1 MFFRKPSDHVPH
13 VTIFHTILRSM
24 LWILFIEIALLVGI
38 LYLCRINTSLEQNAV
53 DILQIQTE
61 NRQNY
66 LQGQMLDAQDLSSL
80 AGEIN
85 AVTQAMLDDGEISLD
100 TLDSGSDAASPLL
113 LSIGDS
119 LISSMRHR
127 PVTGIFVVL
136 NTHDLD
142 TRKKGE
148 PLPCLYLRDLDPNSS
163 PSQRN
168 SDLMLVRAPAQVVQ
182 SLYIA
187 TDTSWTPSIN
197 YGANGSNGFL
207 YPVFQAAYHGN
218 GELDAADY
226 GHWTSSPYTLSG
238 DDHSAIAYTI
248 PLILDDGTVYGVLGV
263 EILESY
269 LQALLPGT
277 ELQNDSSG
285 TYLLGVASNSAIGK
299 DDLTVSVISASPAAN
314 APQQS
319 YDQTLLLKPSKRGG
333 YQSDSPL
340 GLCHAAVAP
349 LTLYNRNAPFSNE
362 QMLLIGSVPVSALYA
377 FSGYVLRFLII
388 AVLVVLTAGLFSSLV
403 LARKLSR
410 PISRLSDEVAH
421 ARESRSSIPMLSAT
435 GIIELDRFSSAF
447 TQLGR
452 EVLDTSTKFLRI
464 MDMASVE
471 LGGYELRSAPDS
483 IYVTD
488 NFFDLLGMPGVDAD
502 DLTAQSFRELLQRFE
517 RSCPHSPAPDG
528 AMLYHI
534 RLPSGKERYLRIETT
549 HEDGTQVGLAE
560 DATANTLEKLRIEHE
575 RDYDTLTD
583 LYNRRAFHRICAEF
597 FCSPEKLGHAALLM
611 FDLDNLKQIND
622 TFGHDWGDEYI
633 RRAGECFA
641 KNAPARTV
649 CARISSDEFNALFY
663 GYNDQDTLR
672 ADIRALKAA
681 LEHSVVQL
689 PSGRELRVSVSGGVA
704 WYPESSTNLIT
715 LRKYADFA
723 MYQVKLSRKGELLE
737 FDPEVYR
744 TSLQERRCHE
754 EFRRL
759 INEELV
765 TYRFQPIID
774 AKDGS
779 VFAYEAL
786 MRVDLPTLRSPMDVL
801 RLAREENCL
810 HEVERITFFC
820 ASSAYQALENAGKV
834 VPSALLFINSIA
846 SQYLTPDELSEYSAR
861 YASIL
866 PRIVIEITE
875 EECLDPKALR
885 IKQTIRGSSG
895 AFALDDY
902 GSGYSNERSLLELS
916 PNYIK
921 IDLSIIRSIDT
932 DANKRQIVSN
942 TVSYAHQRGM
952 KVVAEG
958 LETADEVRTV
968 LSLGVDLLQGFF
980 LAMPQVEP
988 GGASEESLAVIAE
1001 MHARAMRVK
1010 FRYLAATSSKYRKKA
1025 HESIAFVSLFLLSVL
1040 FRRAGASDDRAHR
1053 AVDVDGLGEVGVH
1066 ARGEAFLNVLM
1077 VGVGCEGDDR
1087 DVLRRLA
1094 VELSDGGS
1102 RLQAV
1107 HHRHLHVHQDRI
1119 ELVWRGLLDPL

>member
-80 AGEIN
+80 AGKIN

-100 TLDSGSDAASPLL
+100 TLDSGSDAASSLL

-142 TRKKGE
+142 TREKGE

-197 YGANGSNGFL
+197 YGANGSSGFL

-333 YQSDSPL
+333 YQIDSPL

-377 FSGYVLRFLII
+377 FSGYVVRLLII
-388 AVLVVLTAGLFSSLV
+388 VVLVVLTAGLFSSLV

-488 NFFDLLGMPGVDAD
+488 NFFDLLGMPGVDAG

-560 DATANTLEKLRIEHE
+560 DVTASTLEKLRIEHE

-583 LYNRRAFHRICAEF
+583 LYNRRAFRRICAEF

-622 TFGHDWGDEYI
+622 TFGHDCGDEYI
-633 RRAGECFA
+633 RLTGECFA

-649 CARISSDEFNALFY
+649 CARISGDEFNALFY

-672 ADIRALKAA
+672 ADICALKAA
-681 LEHSVVQL
+681 LEQSVVQL
-689 PSGRELRVSVSGGVA
+689 PSGRELRVSVSGGIA

-723 MYQVKLSRKGELLE
+723 MYQVKHSRKGELLE

-744 TSLQERRCHE
+744 TDLQERRCHE

-765 TYRFQPIID
+765 TYHFQPIID

-786 MRVDLPTLRSPMDVL
+786 MRVDLPTLHSPADVL

-810 HEVERITFFC
+810 HEVERITFFR
-820 ASSAYQALENAGKV
+820 ASSAYQTLENAGKV
-834 VPSALLFINSIA
+834 VPSALLFVNSIA

-875 EECLDPKALR
+875 EEVLDPKALR

-921 IDLSIIRSIDT
+921 IDLSIIRDIDT

-1001 MHARAMRVK
+1001 M
-1010 FRYLAATSSKYRKKA
+1010 YSQSD
-1025 HESIAFVSLFLLSVL
+1025 ESQISIF
-1040 FRRAGASDDRAHR
+1040 G
-1053 AVDVDGLGEVGVH
+1053 
-1066 ARGEAFLNVLM
+1066 
-1077 VGVGCEGDDR
+1077 GDK
-1087 DVLRRLA
+1087 
-1094 VELSDGGS
+1094 
-1102 RLQAV
+1102 Q
-1107 HHRHLHVHQDRI
+1107 
-1119 ELVWRGLLDPL
+1119 

>member
-80 AGEIN
+80 AGKIN

-142 TRKKGE
+142 TREKGE
-148 PLPCLYLRDLDPNSS
+148 PLPCLYLRDLDPDSA

-197 YGANGSNGFL
+197 YGANGSSGFL

-377 FSGYVLRFLII
+377 FSGDVVRLLII

-560 DATANTLEKLRIEHE
+560 DVTANTLEKLRIEHE

-583 LYNRRAFHRICAEF
+583 LYNRRAFRRICAEF

-622 TFGHDWGDEYI
+622 TFGHDCGDEYI
-633 RRAGECFA
+633 RLTGECFA

-649 CARISSDEFNALFY
+649 CARISGDEFNALFY

-672 ADIRALKAA
+672 ADICALKAA
-681 LEHSVVQL
+681 LEQSVVQL

-723 MYQVKLSRKGELLE
+723 MYQVKHSRKGELLE

-765 TYRFQPIID
+765 TYHFQPIID

-786 MRVDLPTLRSPMDVL
+786 MRVDLPTLHSPADVL

-834 VPSALLFINSIA
+834 VPSALLFVNSIA

-875 EECLDPKALR
+875 EEVLDPKALR

-921 IDLSIIRSIDT
+921 IDLSIIRDIDT

-1001 MHARAMRVK
+1001 MH
-1010 FRYLAATSSKYRKKA
+1010 SQSD
-1025 HESIAFVSLFLLSVL
+1025 ESQISIF
-1040 FRRAGASDDRAHR
+1040 G
-1053 AVDVDGLGEVGVH
+1053 
-1066 ARGEAFLNVLM
+1066 
-1077 VGVGCEGDDR
+1077 GDK
-1087 DVLRRLA
+1087 
-1094 VELSDGGS
+1094 
-1102 RLQAV
+1102 Q
-1107 HHRHLHVHQDRI
+1107 
-1119 ELVWRGLLDPL
+1119 

>member
-66 LQGQMLDAQDLSSL
+66 LQDQMLDAQDLSSL
-80 AGEIN
+80 AGKIN

-187 TDTSWTPSIN
+187 TDTSWMPSIN
-197 YGANGSNGFL
+197 YGANGSSGFL

-269 LQALLPGT
+269 LQTLLPGT

-377 FSGYVLRFLII
+377 FSGYVLR
-388 AVLVVLTAGLFSSLV
+388 
-403 LARKLSR
+403 
-410 PISRLSDEVAH
+410 
-421 ARESRSSIPMLSAT
+421 
-435 GIIELDRFSSAF
+435 
-447 TQLGR
+447 
-452 EVLDTSTKFLRI
+452 
-464 MDMASVE
+464 
-471 LGGYELRSAPDS
+471 SAPDS

-502 DLTAQSFRELLQRFE
+502 NLTAQSFRELLQRFE

-575 RDYDTLTD
+575 CDYDTLTD

-633 RRAGECFA
+633 RRTGECFA

-649 CARISSDEFNALFY
+649 CARISSDEFSALFY

-689 PSGRELRVSVSGGVA
+689 PSGRELRVSVSGGIA

-723 MYQVKLSRKGELLE
+723 MYQVKHSRRGELLE

-759 INEELV
+759 INEELIS
-765 TYRFQPIID
+765 YHFQPIID

-786 MRVDLPTLRSPMDVL
+786 MRVDLPTLHSPADVL

-834 VPSALLFINSIA
+834 VPSALLFVNSIA

-1001 MHARAMRVK
+1001 MH
-1010 FRYLAATSSKYRKKA
+1010 SQSD
-1025 HESIAFVSLFLLSVL
+1025 ESQISI
-1040 FRRAGASDDRAHR
+1040 
-1053 AVDVDGLGEVGVH
+1053 LG
-1066 ARGEAFLNVLM
+1066 
-1077 VGVGCEGDDR
+1077 GDK
-1087 DVLRRLA
+1087 
-1094 VELSDGGS
+1094 
-1102 RLQAV
+1102 Q
-1107 HHRHLHVHQDRI
+1107 
-1119 ELVWRGLLDPL
+1119 

>member
-66 LQGQMLDAQDLSSL
+66 LQSQMLDAQDLSSL
-80 AGEIN
+80 AGKIN

-127 PVTGIFVVL
+127 PITGIFVVL

-142 TRKKGE
+142 TREKGE
-148 PLPCLYLRDLDPNSS
+148 PLPCLYLRDLDPDSA

-197 YGANGSNGFL
+197 YGANGSSGFL

-377 FSGYVLRFLII
+377 FSGDVVRLLII

-421 ARESRSSIPMLSAT
+421 ARESRSSIPTLSAT

-502 DLTAQSFRELLQRFE
+502 DLTVQSFRELLQRFE

-560 DATANTLEKLRIEHE
+560 DVTANTLEKLRIEHE

-583 LYNRRAFHRICAEF
+583 LYNRRAFRRICAEF

-633 RRAGECFA
+633 RLTGECFA

-649 CARISSDEFNALFY
+649 CARISGDEFNALFY

-672 ADIRALKAA
+672 ADICALKAA
-681 LEHSVVQL
+681 LEQSVVQL

-723 MYQVKLSRKGELLE
+723 MYQVKHSRKGELLE

-744 TSLQERRCHE
+744 TDLQERRCHE

-765 TYRFQPIID
+765 TYHFQPIID

-786 MRVDLPTLRSPMDVL
+786 MRVDLPTLHSPADVL

-810 HEVERITFFC
+810 HEVERITFFR
-820 ASSAYQALENAGKV
+820 ASSAYQTLENAGKV
-834 VPSALLFINSIA
+834 VPSALLFVNSIA

-875 EECLDPKALR
+875 EEGLDPKALR
-885 IKQTIRGSSG
+885 IKQTIPGSSG

-921 IDLSIIRSIDT
+921 IDLSIIRDIDT

-1001 MHARAMRVK
+1001 MH
-1010 FRYLAATSSKYRKKA
+1010 SQSD
-1025 HESIAFVSLFLLSVL
+1025 ESQISIF
-1040 FRRAGASDDRAHR
+1040 G
-1053 AVDVDGLGEVGVH
+1053 
-1066 ARGEAFLNVLM
+1066 
-1077 VGVGCEGDDR
+1077 GDK
-1087 DVLRRLA
+1087 
-1094 VELSDGGS
+1094 
-1102 RLQAV
+1102 Q
-1107 HHRHLHVHQDRI
+1107 
-1119 ELVWRGLLDPL
+1119 

>member
-80 AGEIN
+80 AGKIN

-142 TRKKGE
+142 TREKGE

-197 YGANGSNGFL
+197 YGANGSSGFL

-377 FSGYVLRFLII
+377 FSGHVVRLLII

-488 NFFDLLGMPGVDAD
+488 NFLDLLGMPGVDAG

-560 DATANTLEKLRIEHE
+560 DVTASTLEKLRIEHE

-583 LYNRRAFHRICAEF
+583 LYNRRAFRRICAEF

-611 FDLDNLKQIND
+611 FDLENLKQIND

-633 RRAGECFA
+633 RRTGECFA

-649 CARISSDEFNALFY
+649 CARISGDEFNALFY

-672 ADIRALKAA
+672 ADICALKAA
-681 LEHSVVQL
+681 LEQSVVQL

-723 MYQVKLSRKGELLE
+723 MYQVKHSRKGELLE

-765 TYRFQPIID
+765 TYHFQPIID

-786 MRVDLPTLRSPMDVL
+786 MRVDLPTLHSPADVL

-810 HEVERITFFC
+810 HEVERITFFR
-820 ASSAYQALENAGKV
+820 ASSAYQTLGNAGKV
-834 VPSALLFINSIA
+834 VPSALLFVNSIA

-875 EECLDPKALR
+875 EEGLDPKALR
-885 IKQTIRGSSG
+885 IKQSIPGSSG

-921 IDLSIIRSIDT
+921 IDLSIIRDIDT

-1001 MHARAMRVK
+1001 MH
-1010 FRYLAATSSKYRKKA
+1010 SQSD
-1025 HESIAFVSLFLLSVL
+1025 ESQISIF
-1040 FRRAGASDDRAHR
+1040 G
-1053 AVDVDGLGEVGVH
+1053 
-1066 ARGEAFLNVLM
+1066 
-1077 VGVGCEGDDR
+1077 GDK
-1087 DVLRRLA
+1087 
-1094 VELSDGGS
+1094 
-1102 RLQAV
+1102 Q
-1107 HHRHLHVHQDRI
+1107 
-1119 ELVWRGLLDPL
+1119 

>member
-80 AGEIN
+80 AGKIN
-85 AVTQAMLDDGEISLD
+85 AVTQSMLDDGEISLD

-142 TRKKGE
+142 TREKGD

-197 YGANGSNGFL
+197 YGANGSSGFL

-299 DDLTVSVISASPAAN
+299 DDLTVSIISASPATN

-377 FSGYVLRFLII
+377 FSGYVVRLLII

-560 DATANTLEKLRIEHE
+560 DVTANTLEKLRIEHE

-583 LYNRRAFHRICAEF
+583 LYNRRAFRRICAEF

-622 TFGHDWGDEYI
+622 TFGHDCGDEYI
-633 RRAGECFA
+633 RLTGECFA

-649 CARISSDEFNALFY
+649 CARISGDEFNALFY

-672 ADIRALKAA
+672 ADICALKAA
-681 LEHSVVQL
+681 LEQSVVQL

-723 MYQVKLSRKGELLE
+723 MYQVKHSRKGELLE

-744 TSLQERRCHE
+744 TDLQERRCHE

-759 INEELV
+759 INEELIS
-765 TYRFQPIID
+765 YHFQPIID

-786 MRVDLPTLRSPMDVL
+786 MRVDLPTLHSPADVL

-834 VPSALLFINSIA
+834 VPSALLFVNSIA

-875 EECLDPKALR
+875 EEGLDPKALR

-921 IDLSIIRSIDT
+921 IDLSIIRDIDT

-1001 MHARAMRVK
+1001 MH
-1010 FRYLAATSSKYRKKA
+1010 SQSD
-1025 HESIAFVSLFLLSVL
+1025 ESQISMF
-1040 FRRAGASDDRAHR
+1040 G
-1053 AVDVDGLGEVGVH
+1053 
-1066 ARGEAFLNVLM
+1066 
-1077 VGVGCEGDDR
+1077 GDK
-1087 DVLRRLA
+1087 
-1094 VELSDGGS
+1094 
-1102 RLQAV
+1102 Q
-1107 HHRHLHVHQDRI
+1107 
-1119 ELVWRGLLDPL
+1119 

>member
-38 LYLCRINTSLEQNAV
+38 LYLCRINTNLEQNAV

-80 AGEIN
+80 AGKIN

-142 TRKKGE
+142 TREKGE

-197 YGANGSNGFL
+197 YGANGSSGFL

-314 APQQS
+314 ASQQS

-549 HEDGTQVGLAE
+549 HEDGAQVGLAE
-560 DATANTLEKLRIEHE
+560 DVTANTLEKLRIEHE

-583 LYNRRAFHRICAEF
+583 LYNRRAFRRICAEF

-633 RRAGECFA
+633 RRTGECFA

-649 CARISSDEFNALFY
+649 CARISGDEFNALFY

-689 PSGRELRVSVSGGVA
+689 PSGRELRVSVSGGIA

-723 MYQVKLSRKGELLE
+723 MYQVKHSRKGELLE

-759 INEELV
+759 INEELI

-786 MRVDLPTLRSPMDVL
+786 MRVDLPMLCSPADVL

-834 VPSALLFINSIA
+834 VPSALLFVNSIA

-875 EECLDPKALR
+875 EEVLDPKALR

-921 IDLSIIRSIDT
+921 IDLSIIRDIDT

-1001 MHARAMRVK
+1001 MH
-1010 FRYLAATSSKYRKKA
+1010 SQSD
-1025 HESIAFVSLFLLSVL
+1025 ESQISIF
-1040 FRRAGASDDRAHR
+1040 G
-1053 AVDVDGLGEVGVH
+1053 
-1066 ARGEAFLNVLM
+1066 
-1077 VGVGCEGDDR
+1077 GDK
-1087 DVLRRLA
+1087 
-1094 VELSDGGS
+1094 
-1102 RLQAV
+1102 Q
-1107 HHRHLHVHQDRI
+1107 
-1119 ELVWRGLLDPL
+1119 

>member
-66 LQGQMLDAQDLSSL
+66 LQSQMLDAQDLSSL
-80 AGEIN
+80 AGKIN

-100 TLDSGSDAASPLL
+100 TLDSGSDTASPLL

-127 PVTGIFVVL
+127 PITGIFVVL

-142 TRKKGE
+142 TREKGE
-148 PLPCLYLRDLDPNSS
+148 PLPCLYLRDLDPDSS

-197 YGANGSNGFL
+197 YGANGSSGFL

-377 FSGYVLRFLII
+377 FSGDVVRLLII

-575 RDYDTLTD
+575 CDYDTLTD
-583 LYNRRAFHRICAEF
+583 LYNRRAFRRICAEF

-633 RRAGECFA
+633 RRTGECFA

-649 CARISSDEFNALFY
+649 CARISGDEFNALFY

-672 ADIRALKAA
+672 ADICALKAA
-681 LEHSVVQL
+681 LEQSVVQL

-723 MYQVKLSRKGELLE
+723 MYQVKHSRKGELLE

-759 INEELV
+759 INEELI

-786 MRVDLPTLRSPMDVL
+786 MRVDLPTLHSPADVL

-820 ASSAYQALENAGKV
+820 ASSACQALENAGKV
-834 VPSALLFINSIA
+834 VPSALLFVNSIA

-875 EECLDPKALR
+875 EEVLDPKALR

-1001 MHARAMRVK
+1001 MH
-1010 FRYLAATSSKYRKKA
+1010 SQSD
-1025 HESIAFVSLFLLSVL
+1025 ESQISIF
-1040 FRRAGASDDRAHR
+1040 G
-1053 AVDVDGLGEVGVH
+1053 
-1066 ARGEAFLNVLM
+1066 
-1077 VGVGCEGDDR
+1077 GDK
-1087 DVLRRLA
+1087 
-1094 VELSDGGS
+1094 
-1102 RLQAV
+1102 Q
-1107 HHRHLHVHQDRI
+1107 
-1119 ELVWRGLLDPL
+1119 

>member
-80 AGEIN
+80 AGKIN
-85 AVTQAMLDDGEISLD
+85 AVTQSMLDDGEISLD

-142 TRKKGE
+142 TREKGE

-319 YDQTLLLKPSKRGG
+319 YDQTLLLKPSKHGG

-377 FSGYVLRFLII
+377 FSGYVVRLLII

-517 RSCPHSPAPDG
+517 RSCPHSPVPDG

-549 HEDGTQVGLAE
+549 HEDGAQVGLAE
-560 DATANTLEKLRIEHE
+560 DVTANTLEKLRIEHE

-583 LYNRRAFHRICAEF
+583 LYNRRAFRRICAEF

-633 RRAGECFA
+633 RLTGECFA

-649 CARISSDEFNALFY
+649 CARISGDEFNALFY

-672 ADIRALKAA
+672 ADICALKAA
-681 LEHSVVQL
+681 LEQSVVQL
-689 PSGRELRVSVSGGVA
+689 PSGRELHVSVSGGVA

-723 MYQVKLSRKGELLE
+723 MYQVKHSRKGELLE

-744 TSLQERRCHE
+744 TDLQERRCHE

-765 TYRFQPIID
+765 TYHFQPIID

-786 MRVDLPTLRSPMDVL
+786 MRVDLPTLHSPADVL

-810 HEVERITFFC
+810 HEVERITFFR
-820 ASSAYQALENAGKV
+820 ASSAYQTLENAGKV
-834 VPSALLFINSIA
+834 VPSALLFVNSIA

-875 EECLDPKALR
+875 EEVLDPKALR

-921 IDLSIIRSIDT
+921 IDLSIIRDIDT

-1001 MHARAMRVK
+1001 MH
-1010 FRYLAATSSKYRKKA
+1010 SQSD
-1025 HESIAFVSLFLLSVL
+1025 ESQISIF
-1040 FRRAGASDDRAHR
+1040 G
-1053 AVDVDGLGEVGVH
+1053 
-1066 ARGEAFLNVLM
+1066 
-1077 VGVGCEGDDR
+1077 GDK
-1087 DVLRRLA
+1087 
-1094 VELSDGGS
+1094 
-1102 RLQAV
+1102 Q
-1107 HHRHLHVHQDRI
+1107 
-1119 ELVWRGLLDPL
+1119 

>member
-80 AGEIN
+80 AGKIN

-127 PVTGIFVVL
+127 PITGIFVVL

-142 TRKKGE
+142 TREKGE
-148 PLPCLYLRDLDPNSS
+148 PLPCLYLRDLDPDSA

-197 YGANGSNGFL
+197 YGANGSSGFL

-377 FSGYVLRFLII
+377 FLGDVVRLLII

-421 ARESRSSIPMLSAT
+421 ARESRSSIPMLSTT

-560 DATANTLEKLRIEHE
+560 DVTANTLEKLRIEHE

-633 RRAGECFA
+633 RRTGECFA

-649 CARISSDEFNALFY
+649 CARISGNEFNALFY

-672 ADIRALKAA
+672 ADICALKAA
-681 LEHSVVQL
+681 LEQSVVQL

-723 MYQVKLSRKGELLE
+723 MYQVKHSRKGELLE

-765 TYRFQPIID
+765 TYHFQPIID

-786 MRVDLPTLRSPMDVL
+786 MRVDLPTLHSPADVL

-810 HEVERITFFC
+810 HEVERITFFR
-820 ASSAYQALENAGKV
+820 ASSAYQTLENAGKV
-834 VPSALLFINSIA
+834 VPSALLFVNSIA

-875 EECLDPKALR
+875 EEVLDPKALR
-885 IKQTIRGSSG
+885 IKQTIPGSSG

-921 IDLSIIRSIDT
+921 IDLSIIRDIDT

-958 LETADEVRTV
+958 LETANEVRTV

-980 LAMPQVEP
+980 LAMPQAEP

-1001 MHARAMRVK
+1001 MH
-1010 FRYLAATSSKYRKKA
+1010 SQSD
-1025 HESIAFVSLFLLSVL
+1025 ESQISIF
-1040 FRRAGASDDRAHR
+1040 G
-1053 AVDVDGLGEVGVH
+1053 
-1066 ARGEAFLNVLM
+1066 
-1077 VGVGCEGDDR
+1077 GDK
-1087 DVLRRLA
+1087 
-1094 VELSDGGS
+1094 
-1102 RLQAV
+1102 Q
-1107 HHRHLHVHQDRI
+1107 
-1119 ELVWRGLLDPL
+1119 

>member
-142 TRKKGE
+142 TREKGE

-197 YGANGSNGFL
+197 YGANGSSGFL

-575 RDYDTLTD
+575 CDYDTLTD

-633 RRAGECFA
+633 RRTGECFA

-1001 MHARAMRVK
+1001 MH
-1010 FRYLAATSSKYRKKA
+1010 SQSD
-1025 HESIAFVSLFLLSVL
+1025 ESQISIF
-1040 FRRAGASDDRAHR
+1040 G
-1053 AVDVDGLGEVGVH
+1053 
-1066 ARGEAFLNVLM
+1066 
-1077 VGVGCEGDDR
+1077 GDK
-1087 DVLRRLA
+1087 
-1094 VELSDGGS
+1094 
-1102 RLQAV
+1102 Q
-1107 HHRHLHVHQDRI
+1107 
-1119 ELVWRGLLDPL
+1119 

>member
-80 AGEIN
+80 AGKIN

-142 TRKKGE
+142 TREKGE

-187 TDTSWTPSIN
+187 TDTSWMPSIN
-197 YGANGSNGFL
+197 YGSNGSSGFL

-299 DDLTVSVISASPAAN
+299 DDLSVSVISASPAAN

-575 RDYDTLTD
+575 CDYDTLTD

-633 RRAGECFA
+633 RLTGECFA

-649 CARISSDEFNALFY
+649 CARISGDEFNALFY

-681 LEHSVVQL
+681 LEHSVVHL
-689 PSGRELRVSVSGGVA
+689 PSGRELRVSVSGGIA

-723 MYQVKLSRKGELLE
+723 MYQVKHSRKGELLE

-759 INEELV
+759 INEELIS
-765 TYRFQPIID
+765 YHFQPIID

-786 MRVDLPTLRSPMDVL
+786 MRVDLPTLHSPADVL

-834 VPSALLFINSIA
+834 VPSALLFVNSIA

-1001 MHARAMRVK
+1001 IH
-1010 FRYLAATSSKYRKKA
+1010 SQSD
-1025 HESIAFVSLFLLSVL
+1025 ESQISIF
-1040 FRRAGASDDRAHR
+1040 G
-1053 AVDVDGLGEVGVH
+1053 
-1066 ARGEAFLNVLM
+1066 
-1077 VGVGCEGDDR
+1077 GDK
-1087 DVLRRLA
+1087 
-1094 VELSDGGS
+1094 
-1102 RLQAV
+1102 Q
-1107 HHRHLHVHQDRI
+1107 
-1119 ELVWRGLLDPL
+1119 

>member
-113 LSIGDS
+113 LLIGDS

-142 TRKKGE
+142 TREKGE

-197 YGANGSNGFL
+197 YGANGSSGFL

-314 APQQS
+314 APQRS

-333 YQSDSPL
+333 YQSNSPL

-575 RDYDTLTD
+575 CDYDTLTD

-633 RRAGECFA
+633 RRTGECFA

-689 PSGRELRVSVSGGVA
+689 PSGRELRVSVSGGIA

-759 INEELV
+759 INEELL

-846 SQYLTPDELSEYSAR
+846 SQYLTPDELSEYSAH

-1001 MHARAMRVK
+1001 MH
-1010 FRYLAATSSKYRKKA
+1010 SQSD
-1025 HESIAFVSLFLLSVL
+1025 ESQISIF
-1040 FRRAGASDDRAHR
+1040 G
-1053 AVDVDGLGEVGVH
+1053 
-1066 ARGEAFLNVLM
+1066 
-1077 VGVGCEGDDR
+1077 GDK
-1087 DVLRRLA
+1087 
-1094 VELSDGGS
+1094 
-1102 RLQAV
+1102 Q
-1107 HHRHLHVHQDRI
+1107 
-1119 ELVWRGLLDPL
+1119 

>member
-80 AGEIN
+80 AGKIN

-119 LISSMRHR
+119 LITSMRHR

-148 PLPCLYLRDLDPNSS
+148 PLPCLYLRDLDPDSS

-187 TDTSWTPSIN
+187 TDTSWMPSIN
-197 YGANGSNGFL
+197 YGANGSSGFL

-575 RDYDTLTD
+575 CDYDTLTD

-633 RRAGECFA
+633 RRTGECFA

-649 CARISSDEFNALFY
+649 CARISGDEFNALFY

-689 PSGRELRVSVSGGVA
+689 PSGRELRVSVSGGIA

-723 MYQVKLSRKGELLE
+723 MYQVKHSRKGELLE

-759 INEELV
+759 INEELIS
-765 TYRFQPIID
+765 YHFQPIID

-786 MRVDLPTLRSPMDVL
+786 MRVDLPTLCSPADVL

-846 SQYLTPDELSEYSAR
+846 SQYLTPDELSEYSAH

-1001 MHARAMRVK
+1001 MH
-1010 FRYLAATSSKYRKKA
+1010 SQSD
-1025 HESIAFVSLFLLSVL
+1025 ESQISIF
-1040 FRRAGASDDRAHR
+1040 G
-1053 AVDVDGLGEVGVH
+1053 
-1066 ARGEAFLNVLM
+1066 
-1077 VGVGCEGDDR
+1077 GDK
-1087 DVLRRLA
+1087 
-1094 VELSDGGS
+1094 
-1102 RLQAV
+1102 Q
-1107 HHRHLHVHQDRI
+1107 
-1119 ELVWRGLLDPL
+1119 

>member
-80 AGEIN
+80 AGKIN

-100 TLDSGSDAASPLL
+100 TLDSGSDTASPLL

-127 PVTGIFVVL
+127 PITGIFVVL

-142 TRKKGE
+142 TREKGE
-148 PLPCLYLRDLDPNSS
+148 PLPCLYLRDLDPDSS

-197 YGANGSNGFL
+197 YGANGSSGFL

-226 GHWTSSPYTLSG
+226 GHWTSSPYTPSG
-238 DDHSAIAYTI
+238 DDPSAIAYTI

-549 HEDGTQVGLAE
+549 HEDGAQVGLAE
-560 DATANTLEKLRIEHE
+560 DVTANTLEKLRIEHE

-583 LYNRRAFHRICAEF
+583 LYNRRAFRRICAEF

-633 RRAGECFA
+633 RLTGECFA

-649 CARISSDEFNALFY
+649 CARISGDEFNALFY

-672 ADIRALKAA
+672 ADICALKAA
-681 LEHSVVQL
+681 LEQSVVQL

-723 MYQVKLSRKGELLE
+723 MYQVKHSRKGELLE

-744 TSLQERRCHE
+744 TDLQERRCHE

-765 TYRFQPIID
+765 TYHFQPIID

-786 MRVDLPTLRSPMDVL
+786 MRVDLPTLHSPADVL

-810 HEVERITFFC
+810 HEVERITFFR

-834 VPSALLFINSIA
+834 VPSALLFVNSIA

-885 IKQTIRGSSG
+885 IKQTIPGSSG

-921 IDLSIIRSIDT
+921 IDLSIIRDIDT

-980 LAMPQVEP
+980 LAMPQAEP

-1001 MHARAMRVK
+1001 MH
-1010 FRYLAATSSKYRKKA
+1010 SQSD
-1025 HESIAFVSLFLLSVL
+1025 ESQISIF
-1040 FRRAGASDDRAHR
+1040 G
-1053 AVDVDGLGEVGVH
+1053 
-1066 ARGEAFLNVLM
+1066 
-1077 VGVGCEGDDR
+1077 GDK
-1087 DVLRRLA
+1087 
-1094 VELSDGGS
+1094 
-1102 RLQAV
+1102 Q
-1107 HHRHLHVHQDRI
+1107 
-1119 ELVWRGLLDPL
+1119 

>member
-80 AGEIN
+80 AGKIN

-100 TLDSGSDAASPLL
+100 TLDSGSDAASSLL

-142 TRKKGE
+142 TREKGE

-197 YGANGSNGFL
+197 YGANGSSGFL

-299 DDLTVSVISASPAAN
+299 DDLTVSVVSASPAAN

-377 FSGYVLRFLII
+377 FSGYVVRLLII
-388 AVLVVLTAGLFSSLV
+388 AVLVVLTAELFSSLV

-502 DLTAQSFRELLQRFE
+502 DLTVQSFRELLQRFE

-560 DATANTLEKLRIEHE
+560 DVTANTLEKLRIEHE

-583 LYNRRAFHRICAEF
+583 LYNRRAFRRICAEF

-633 RRAGECFA
+633 RLTGECFA

-649 CARISSDEFNALFY
+649 CARISGDEFNALFY

-672 ADIRALKAA
+672 ADICALKAA
-681 LEHSVVQL
+681 LEQSVVQL

-723 MYQVKLSRKGELLE
+723 MYQVKHSRKGELLE

-744 TSLQERRCHE
+744 TDLQERRCHE

-765 TYRFQPIID
+765 TYHFQPIID

-779 VFAYEAL
+779 VVAYEAL
-786 MRVDLPTLRSPMDVL
+786 MRVDLPTLHSPADVL

-810 HEVERITFFC
+810 HEVERITFFR
-820 ASSAYQALENAGKV
+820 ASSAYQTLENAGKV
-834 VPSALLFINSIA
+834 VPSALLFVNSIA

-875 EECLDPKALR
+875 EEVLDPKALR

-921 IDLSIIRSIDT
+921 IDLSIIRDIDT

-942 TVSYAHQRGM
+942 TVSYPHQRGM

-1001 MHARAMRVK
+1001 M
-1010 FRYLAATSSKYRKKA
+1010 YSQSD
-1025 HESIAFVSLFLLSVL
+1025 ESQISIF
-1040 FRRAGASDDRAHR
+1040 G
-1053 AVDVDGLGEVGVH
+1053 
-1066 ARGEAFLNVLM
+1066 
-1077 VGVGCEGDDR
+1077 GDK
-1087 DVLRRLA
+1087 
-1094 VELSDGGS
+1094 
-1102 RLQAV
+1102 Q
-1107 HHRHLHVHQDRI
+1107 
-1119 ELVWRGLLDPL
+1119 

>member
-80 AGEIN
+80 AGKIN

-100 TLDSGSDAASPLL
+100 TLDSGSDTASPLL

-142 TRKKGE
+142 TREKGE
-148 PLPCLYLRDLDPNSS
+148 PLPCLYLRDLDPDSA

-197 YGANGSNGFL
+197 YGANGSSGFL

-377 FSGYVLRFLII
+377 FSGYVVRFLII

-502 DLTAQSFRELLQRFE
+502 DLTVQSFRELLQRFE

-560 DATANTLEKLRIEHE
+560 DVTASTLEKLRIEHE

-583 LYNRRAFHRICAEF
+583 LYNRRAFRRICAEF

-633 RRAGECFA
+633 RLTGECFA

-649 CARISSDEFNALFY
+649 CARISGDEFNALFY

-672 ADIRALKAA
+672 ADICALKAA
-681 LEHSVVQL
+681 LEQSVVQL
-689 PSGRELRVSVSGGVA
+689 PSGRELRVSVSGGIA

-723 MYQVKLSRKGELLE
+723 MYQVKRSRKGELLE

-765 TYRFQPIID
+765 TYHFQPIID

-786 MRVDLPTLRSPMDVL
+786 MRVDLPTLHSPADVL

-810 HEVERITFFC
+810 HEVERITFFR
-820 ASSAYQALENAGKV
+820 ASSAYQTLENAGKV
-834 VPSALLFINSIA
+834 VPSALLFVNSIA

-875 EECLDPKALR
+875 EEVLDPKALR

-921 IDLSIIRSIDT
+921 IDLSIIRDIDT

-1001 MHARAMRVK
+1001 MH
-1010 FRYLAATSSKYRKKA
+1010 SQSD
-1025 HESIAFVSLFLLSVL
+1025 ESQISIF
-1040 FRRAGASDDRAHR
+1040 G
-1053 AVDVDGLGEVGVH
+1053 
-1066 ARGEAFLNVLM
+1066 
-1077 VGVGCEGDDR
+1077 GDK
-1087 DVLRRLA
+1087 
-1094 VELSDGGS
+1094 
-1102 RLQAV
+1102 Q
-1107 HHRHLHVHQDRI
+1107 
-1119 ELVWRGLLDPL
+1119 

>member
-80 AGEIN
+80 AGKIN

-142 TRKKGE
+142 TREKGE

-197 YGANGSNGFL
+197 YGANGSSGFL

-299 DDLTVSVISASPAAN
+299 DDLTVSVVSASPAAN

-377 FSGYVLRFLII
+377 FSGYVVRLLII

-502 DLTAQSFRELLQRFE
+502 DLTVQSFRELLQRFE

-560 DATANTLEKLRIEHE
+560 DVTANTLEKLRIEHE

-583 LYNRRAFHRICAEF
+583 LYNRRAFRRICAEF

-633 RRAGECFA
+633 RLTGECFA

-649 CARISSDEFNALFY
+649 CARISGDEFNALFY

-672 ADIRALKAA
+672 ADICALKAA
-681 LEHSVVQL
+681 LEQSVVQL

-765 TYRFQPIID
+765 TYHFQPIID

-786 MRVDLPTLRSPMDVL
+786 MRVDLPTLHSPADVL

-1001 MHARAMRVK
+1001 MH
-1010 FRYLAATSSKYRKKA
+1010 SQSD
-1025 HESIAFVSLFLLSVL
+1025 ESQISIF
-1040 FRRAGASDDRAHR
+1040 G
-1053 AVDVDGLGEVGVH
+1053 
-1066 ARGEAFLNVLM
+1066 
-1077 VGVGCEGDDR
+1077 GDK
-1087 DVLRRLA
+1087 
-1094 VELSDGGS
+1094 
-1102 RLQAV
+1102 Q
-1107 HHRHLHVHQDRI
+1107 
-1119 ELVWRGLLDPL
+1119 

>member
-1 MFFRKPSDHVPH
+1 MFFRKPSDQAPH

-80 AGEIN
+80 AGKIN

-127 PVTGIFVVL
+127 PITGIFVVL

-142 TRKKGE
+142 TREKGE
-148 PLPCLYLRDLDPNSS
+148 PLPCLYLRDLDPDSS

-197 YGANGSNGFL
+197 YGANGSSGFL

-377 FSGYVLRFLII
+377 FSGDVVRLLII

-421 ARESRSSIPMLSAT
+421 ARESRSSIPTLSAT

-471 LGGYELRSAPDS
+471 LGGYELRSAPNS

-549 HEDGTQVGLAE
+549 HEDGAQVGLAE
-560 DATANTLEKLRIEHE
+560 DVTANTLEKLRIEHE

-583 LYNRRAFHRICAEF
+583 LYNRRAFRRICAEF

-633 RRAGECFA
+633 RRTGECFA

-649 CARISSDEFNALFY
+649 CARISGDEFSALFY

-689 PSGRELRVSVSGGVA
+689 PSGRELRVSVSGGIA

-723 MYQVKLSRKGELLE
+723 MYQVKHSRKGELLE

-744 TSLQERRCHE
+744 TNLQERRCHE

-759 INEELV
+759 INEELIS
-765 TYRFQPIID
+765 YHFQPIID

-786 MRVDLPTLRSPMDVL
+786 MRVDLPTLHSPADVL

-810 HEVERITFFC
+810 HEVERITFFR

-834 VPSALLFINSIA
+834 VPSALLFVNSIA

-861 YASIL
+861 YTSIL

-875 EECLDPKALR
+875 EEVLDPKALR
-885 IKQTIRGSSG
+885 IKQTIPGSSG

-921 IDLSIIRSIDT
+921 IDLSIIRDIDT

-988 GGASEESLAVIAE
+988 DGASEESLAVIAE
-1001 MHARAMRVK
+1001 MH
-1010 FRYLAATSSKYRKKA
+1010 SQSD
-1025 HESIAFVSLFLLSVL
+1025 ESQISIF
-1040 FRRAGASDDRAHR
+1040 G
-1053 AVDVDGLGEVGVH
+1053 
-1066 ARGEAFLNVLM
+1066 
-1077 VGVGCEGDDR
+1077 GDK
-1087 DVLRRLA
+1087 
-1094 VELSDGGS
+1094 
-1102 RLQAV
+1102 Q
-1107 HHRHLHVHQDRI
+1107 
-1119 ELVWRGLLDPL
+1119 

>member
-80 AGEIN
+80 AGKIN

-142 TRKKGE
+142 TREKGE

-197 YGANGSNGFL
+197 YGANGSSGFL

-299 DDLTVSVISASPAAN
+299 DDLSVSVISASPAAN

-560 DATANTLEKLRIEHE
+560 DVTANTLEKLRIEHE

-583 LYNRRAFHRICAEF
+583 LYNRRAFRRICAEF

-633 RRAGECFA
+633 RLTGECFA

-649 CARISSDEFNALFY
+649 CARISGDEFNALFY

-681 LEHSVVQL
+681 LEQSVVQL
-689 PSGRELRVSVSGGVA
+689 PSGRELRVSVSGGIA

-723 MYQVKLSRKGELLE
+723 MYQVKHSRKGELLE

-765 TYRFQPIID
+765 TYHFQPIID

-786 MRVDLPTLRSPMDVL
+786 MRVDLPTLHSPADVL

-810 HEVERITFFC
+810 HEVERITFFR

-834 VPSALLFINSIA
+834 VPSALLFVNSIA

-875 EECLDPKALR
+875 EEVLDPKALR

-1001 MHARAMRVK
+1001 MH
-1010 FRYLAATSSKYRKKA
+1010 SQSD
-1025 HESIAFVSLFLLSVL
+1025 ESQISIF
-1040 FRRAGASDDRAHR
+1040 G
-1053 AVDVDGLGEVGVH
+1053 
-1066 ARGEAFLNVLM
+1066 
-1077 VGVGCEGDDR
+1077 GDK
-1087 DVLRRLA
+1087 
-1094 VELSDGGS
+1094 
-1102 RLQAV
+1102 Q
-1107 HHRHLHVHQDRI
+1107 
-1119 ELVWRGLLDPL
+1119 

>member
-80 AGEIN
+80 AGKIN

-100 TLDSGSDAASPLL
+100 TLDSGSDAASSLL

-142 TRKKGE
+142 TREKGE

-197 YGANGSNGFL
+197 YGANGSSGFL

-299 DDLTVSVISASPAAN
+299 DDLTVSVVSASPAAN

-377 FSGYVLRFLII
+377 FSGYVVRLLII

-502 DLTAQSFRELLQRFE
+502 DLTVQSFRELLQRFE

-560 DATANTLEKLRIEHE
+560 DVTANTLEKLRIEHE

-583 LYNRRAFHRICAEF
+583 LYNRRAFRRICAEF

-633 RRAGECFA
+633 RLTGECFA

-649 CARISSDEFNALFY
+649 CARISGDEFNALFY

-672 ADIRALKAA
+672 ADICALKAA
-681 LEHSVVQL
+681 LEQSVVQL

-723 MYQVKLSRKGELLE
+723 MYQVKRSRKGELLE

-765 TYRFQPIID
+765 TYHFQPIID

-786 MRVDLPTLRSPMDVL
+786 MRVDLPTLHSPADVL

-810 HEVERITFFC
+810 HEVERITFFR
-820 ASSAYQALENAGKV
+820 ASSAYQTLENAGKV
-834 VPSALLFINSIA
+834 VPSALLFVNSIA

-875 EECLDPKALR
+875 EEVLDPKALR

-921 IDLSIIRSIDT
+921 IDLSIIRDIDT

-1001 MHARAMRVK
+1001 M
-1010 FRYLAATSSKYRKKA
+1010 YSQSD
-1025 HESIAFVSLFLLSVL
+1025 ESQISIF
-1040 FRRAGASDDRAHR
+1040 G
-1053 AVDVDGLGEVGVH
+1053 
-1066 ARGEAFLNVLM
+1066 
-1077 VGVGCEGDDR
+1077 GDK
-1087 DVLRRLA
+1087 
-1094 VELSDGGS
+1094 
-1102 RLQAV
+1102 Q
-1107 HHRHLHVHQDRI
+1107 
-1119 ELVWRGLLDPL
+1119 

>member
-80 AGEIN
+80 AGKIN

-127 PVTGIFVVL
+127 PITGIFVVL

-142 TRKKGE
+142 TREKGE
-148 PLPCLYLRDLDPNSS
+148 PLPCLYLRDLDPDSS

-197 YGANGSNGFL
+197 YGANGSSGFL

-517 RSCPHSPAPDG
+517 RSCPHSLAPDG

-575 RDYDTLTD
+575 CDYDTLTD

-597 FCSPEKLGHAALLM
+597 FCSPEKLGHAALLL

-633 RRAGECFA
+633 RRTGECFA

-649 CARISSDEFNALFY
+649 CARISGDEFSALFY

-681 LEHSVVQL
+681 LEHSAVQL
-689 PSGRELRVSVSGGVA
+689 PSGRELRVSVSGGIA

-723 MYQVKLSRKGELLE
+723 MYQVKHSRKGELLE

-759 INEELV
+759 INEELIS
-765 TYRFQPIID
+765 YHFQPIID

-786 MRVDLPTLRSPMDVL
+786 MRVDLPTLHSPADVL

-834 VPSALLFINSIA
+834 VPSALLFVNSIA

-875 EECLDPKALR
+875 EEGLDPKALR
-885 IKQTIRGSSG
+885 IKQTIPGSSG

-1001 MHARAMRVK
+1001 MH
-1010 FRYLAATSSKYRKKA
+1010 SQSD
-1025 HESIAFVSLFLLSVL
+1025 ESQISIF
-1040 FRRAGASDDRAHR
+1040 G
-1053 AVDVDGLGEVGVH
+1053 
-1066 ARGEAFLNVLM
+1066 
-1077 VGVGCEGDDR
+1077 GDK
-1087 DVLRRLA
+1087 
-1094 VELSDGGS
+1094 
-1102 RLQAV
+1102 Q
-1107 HHRHLHVHQDRI
+1107 
-1119 ELVWRGLLDPL
+1119 

>member
-1 MFFRKPSDHVPH
+1 MFFRKPSDHAPH

-66 LQGQMLDAQDLSSL
+66 LQSQMLDAQDLSSL
-80 AGEIN
+80 AGKIN

-142 TRKKGE
+142 TREKGE
-148 PLPCLYLRDLDPNSS
+148 PLPCLYLRDLDPDSA

-197 YGANGSNGFL
+197 YGANGSSGFL

-277 ELQNDSSG
+277 ELQNGSSG

-377 FSGYVLRFLII
+377 FSGDVVRLLII

-549 HEDGTQVGLAE
+549 HEDGAQVGLAE
-560 DATANTLEKLRIEHE
+560 DVTANTLEKLRIEHE

-583 LYNRRAFHRICAEF
+583 LYNRRAFRRICAEF

-633 RRAGECFA
+633 RLTGECFA

-649 CARISSDEFNALFY
+649 CARISGDEFNALFY

-672 ADIRALKAA
+672 ADICALKAA
-681 LEHSVVQL
+681 LEQSVVQL

-723 MYQVKLSRKGELLE
+723 MYQVKHSRKGELLE

-744 TSLQERRCHE
+744 TDLQERRCHE

-765 TYRFQPIID
+765 TYHFQPIID

-786 MRVDLPTLRSPMDVL
+786 MRVDLPTLHSPADVL

-810 HEVERITFFC
+810 HEVERITFFR
-820 ASSAYQALENAGKV
+820 ASSAYQTLENAGKV
-834 VPSALLFINSIA
+834 VPSALLFVNSIA

-875 EECLDPKALR
+875 EEVLDPKALR

-921 IDLSIIRSIDT
+921 IDLSIIRDIDT

-968 LSLGVDLLQGFF
+968 LSLGGDLLQGFF
-980 LAMPQVEP
+980 LAMPQAEP

-1001 MHARAMRVK
+1001 VH
-1010 FRYLAATSSKYRKKA
+1010 SQSD
-1025 HESIAFVSLFLLSVL
+1025 ESQISIF
-1040 FRRAGASDDRAHR
+1040 G
-1053 AVDVDGLGEVGVH
+1053 
-1066 ARGEAFLNVLM
+1066 
-1077 VGVGCEGDDR
+1077 GDK
-1087 DVLRRLA
+1087 
-1094 VELSDGGS
+1094 
-1102 RLQAV
+1102 Q
-1107 HHRHLHVHQDRI
+1107 
-1119 ELVWRGLLDPL
+1119 

>member
-24 LWILFIEIALLVGI
+24 LWILFIEIAMLVGI

-66 LQGQMLDAQDLSSL
+66 LQDQMLDAQDLSSL
-80 AGEIN
+80 AGKIN

-197 YGANGSNGFL
+197 YGSNGSSGFL

-285 TYLLGVASNSAIGK
+285 AYLLGVASNSAIGK

-362 QMLLIGSVPVSALYA
+362 QMLHIGSVSALYA

-502 DLTAQSFRELLQRFE
+502 ALTAQSFRELLQRFE

-534 RLPSGKERYLRIETT
+534 CLPSGKERYLRIETT

-575 RDYDTLTD
+575 CDYDTLTD

-633 RRAGECFA
+633 RRTGECFV

-649 CARISSDEFNALFY
+649 CARISGDEFNALFY

-681 LEHSVVQL
+681 LEHSAVQL
-689 PSGRELRVSVSGGVA
+689 PSGRELRVSVSGGIA

-723 MYQVKLSRKGELLE
+723 MYQVKRSRKGELLE

-759 INEELV
+759 INEGLV

-786 MRVDLPTLRSPMDVL
+786 MRVDLPMLRSPTDVL

-820 ASSAYQALENAGKV
+820 ASSAYHALENAGKV
-834 VPSALLFINSIA
+834 VPSALLFVNSIA

-1001 MHARAMRVK
+1001 MH
-1010 FRYLAATSSKYRKKA
+1010 SQSD
-1025 HESIAFVSLFLLSVL
+1025 ESQISIF
-1040 FRRAGASDDRAHR
+1040 G
-1053 AVDVDGLGEVGVH
+1053 
-1066 ARGEAFLNVLM
+1066 
-1077 VGVGCEGDDR
+1077 GDK
-1087 DVLRRLA
+1087 
-1094 VELSDGGS
+1094 
-1102 RLQAV
+1102 Q
-1107 HHRHLHVHQDRI
+1107 
-1119 ELVWRGLLDPL
+1119 

>member
-80 AGEIN
+80 AGKIN
-85 AVTQAMLDDGEISLD
+85 AVTQSMLDEGEISLD
-100 TLDSGSDAASPLL
+100 TLDSGSDAASSLL

-142 TRKKGE
+142 TREKGE

-197 YGANGSNGFL
+197 YGANGSSGFL

-299 DDLTVSVISASPAAN
+299 DDLTVSVVSASPAAN

-377 FSGYVLRFLII
+377 FSGYVVRLLII

-502 DLTAQSFRELLQRFE
+502 DLTVQSFRELLQRFE

-560 DATANTLEKLRIEHE
+560 DVTANTLEKLRIEHE

-583 LYNRRAFHRICAEF
+583 LYNRRAFRRICAEF

-633 RRAGECFA
+633 RLTGECFA

-649 CARISSDEFNALFY
+649 CARISGDEFNALFY

-672 ADIRALKAA
+672 ADICALKAA
-681 LEHSVVQL
+681 LEQSVVQL

-723 MYQVKLSRKGELLE
+723 MYQVKHSRKGELLE

-744 TSLQERRCHE
+744 TDLQERRCHE

-765 TYRFQPIID
+765 TYHFQPIID

-786 MRVDLPTLRSPMDVL
+786 MRVDLPTLHSPADVL

-810 HEVERITFFC
+810 HEVERITFFR
-820 ASSAYQALENAGKV
+820 ASSAYQTLENAGKV
-834 VPSALLFINSIA
+834 VPSALLFVNSIA

-875 EECLDPKALR
+875 EEVLDPKALR

-921 IDLSIIRSIDT
+921 IDLSIIRDIDT

-1001 MHARAMRVK
+1001 M
-1010 FRYLAATSSKYRKKA
+1010 YSQSD
-1025 HESIAFVSLFLLSVL
+1025 ESQISIF
-1040 FRRAGASDDRAHR
+1040 G
-1053 AVDVDGLGEVGVH
+1053 
-1066 ARGEAFLNVLM
+1066 
-1077 VGVGCEGDDR
+1077 GDK
-1087 DVLRRLA
+1087 
-1094 VELSDGGS
+1094 
-1102 RLQAV
+1102 Q
-1107 HHRHLHVHQDRI
+1107 
-1119 ELVWRGLLDPL
+1119 

>member
-1 MFFRKPSDHVPH
+1 MFFRKPSDHAPH

-66 LQGQMLDAQDLSSL
+66 LQSQMLDAQDLSSL
-80 AGEIN
+80 AGMIN

-127 PVTGIFVVL
+127 PITGIFVVL

-142 TRKKGE
+142 TREKGE
-148 PLPCLYLRDLDPNSS
+148 PLPCLYLRDLDPDSS

-197 YGANGSNGFL
+197 YGANGSSGFL

-277 ELQNDSSG
+277 ELQNGSSG

-377 FSGYVLRFLII
+377 FSGYVVRFLII

-502 DLTAQSFRELLQRFE
+502 DLTVQSFRELLQRFE

-560 DATANTLEKLRIEHE
+560 DVTANTLEKLRIEHE

-583 LYNRRAFHRICAEF
+583 LYNRRAFRRICAEF

-622 TFGHDWGDEYI
+622 TFGHDCGDEYI
-633 RRAGECFA
+633 RLTGEGFA

-649 CARISSDEFNALFY
+649 CARISGDEFNALFY

-672 ADIRALKAA
+672 ADICALKAA
-681 LEHSVVQL
+681 LEQSVVQL
-689 PSGRELRVSVSGGVA
+689 PSGRELRVSVSGGIA

-723 MYQVKLSRKGELLE
+723 MYQVKHSRKGELLE

-744 TSLQERRCHE
+744 TSLQERRRHE

-765 TYRFQPIID
+765 SYRFQPIID

-786 MRVDLPTLRSPMDVL
+786 MRVDLPTLHSPADVL

-834 VPSALLFINSIA
+834 VPSALLFVNSIA

-875 EECLDPKALR
+875 EEVLDPKALR

-921 IDLSIIRSIDT
+921 IDLSIIRDIDT

-1001 MHARAMRVK
+1001 MH
-1010 FRYLAATSSKYRKKA
+1010 SQSD
-1025 HESIAFVSLFLLSVL
+1025 ESQISIF
-1040 FRRAGASDDRAHR
+1040 G
-1053 AVDVDGLGEVGVH
+1053 
-1066 ARGEAFLNVLM
+1066 
-1077 VGVGCEGDDR
+1077 GDK
-1087 DVLRRLA
+1087 
-1094 VELSDGGS
+1094 
-1102 RLQAV
+1102 Q
-1107 HHRHLHVHQDRI
+1107 
-1119 ELVWRGLLDPL
+1119 

>member
-80 AGEIN
+80 AGKIN

-100 TLDSGSDAASPLL
+100 TLDSGSDAASSLL

-142 TRKKGE
+142 TREKGE

-197 YGANGSNGFL
+197 YGANGSSGFL

-299 DDLTVSVISASPAAN
+299 DDLTVSVVSASPAAN

-377 FSGYVLRFLII
+377 FSGYVVRLLII

-502 DLTAQSFRELLQRFE
+502 DLTVQSFRELLQRFE

-560 DATANTLEKLRIEHE
+560 DVTANTLEKLRIEHE

-583 LYNRRAFHRICAEF
+583 LYNRRAFRRICAEF

-633 RRAGECFA
+633 RRTGECFA

-649 CARISSDEFNALFY
+649 CARISGDEFNALFY

-672 ADIRALKAA
+672 ADICALKAA
-681 LEHSVVQL
+681 LEQSVVQL

-723 MYQVKLSRKGELLE
+723 MYQVKHSRKGELLE

-744 TSLQERRCHE
+744 TDLQERRCHE

-765 TYRFQPIID
+765 TYHFQPIID

-786 MRVDLPTLRSPMDVL
+786 MRVDLPTLHSPADVL

-810 HEVERITFFC
+810 HEVERITFFR
-820 ASSAYQALENAGKV
+820 ASSAYQTLENAGKV
-834 VPSALLFINSIA
+834 VPSALLFVNSIA

-921 IDLSIIRSIDT
+921 IDLSIIRDIDT

-1001 MHARAMRVK
+1001 M
-1010 FRYLAATSSKYRKKA
+1010 YSQSD
-1025 HESIAFVSLFLLSVL
+1025 ESQISIF
-1040 FRRAGASDDRAHR
+1040 G
-1053 AVDVDGLGEVGVH
+1053 
-1066 ARGEAFLNVLM
+1066 
-1077 VGVGCEGDDR
+1077 GDK
-1087 DVLRRLA
+1087 
-1094 VELSDGGS
+1094 
-1102 RLQAV
+1102 Q
-1107 HHRHLHVHQDRI
+1107 
-1119 ELVWRGLLDPL
+1119 

>member
-80 AGEIN
+80 AGKIN

-142 TRKKGE
+142 TREKGE

-197 YGANGSNGFL
+197 YGANGSSGFL

-560 DATANTLEKLRIEHE
+560 DVTANTLEKLRIEHE

-633 RRAGECFA
+633 RRTGECFA

-649 CARISSDEFNALFY
+649 CARISGDEFNALFY

-681 LEHSVVQL
+681 LEQSVVQL
-689 PSGRELRVSVSGGVA
+689 PSGRELRVSVSGGIA

-723 MYQVKLSRKGELLE
+723 MYQVKHSRKGELLE

-786 MRVDLPTLRSPMDVL
+786 MRVDLPTLHSPADVL

-810 HEVERITFFC
+810 HEVERITFFR

-834 VPSALLFINSIA
+834 VPSALLFVNSIA

-875 EECLDPKALR
+875 EEVLDPKALR

-921 IDLSIIRSIDT
+921 IDLSIIRDIDT

-1001 MHARAMRVK
+1001 MH
-1010 FRYLAATSSKYRKKA
+1010 SQSD
-1025 HESIAFVSLFLLSVL
+1025 ESQISIF
-1040 FRRAGASDDRAHR
+1040 G
-1053 AVDVDGLGEVGVH
+1053 
-1066 ARGEAFLNVLM
+1066 
-1077 VGVGCEGDDR
+1077 GDK
-1087 DVLRRLA
+1087 
-1094 VELSDGGS
+1094 
-1102 RLQAV
+1102 Q
-1107 HHRHLHVHQDRI
+1107 
-1119 ELVWRGLLDPL
+1119 

>member
-80 AGEIN
+80 AGKIN

-127 PVTGIFVVL
+127 PITGIFVVL

-142 TRKKGE
+142 TREKGE
-148 PLPCLYLRDLDPNSS
+148 PLPCLYLRDLDPDSA

-197 YGANGSNGFL
+197 YGANGSSGFL

-488 NFFDLLGMPGVDAD
+488 NFFDLLGMPGVDAG

-549 HEDGTQVGLAE
+549 HEDGAQVGLAE
-560 DATANTLEKLRIEHE
+560 DVTANTLEKLRIEHE

-583 LYNRRAFHRICAEF
+583 LYNRRAFRRICAEF

-622 TFGHDWGDEYI
+622 IFGHDWGDEYI
-633 RRAGECFA
+633 RLTGECFA

-649 CARISSDEFNALFY
+649 CARISGDEFNALFY

-672 ADIRALKAA
+672 ADICALKAA
-681 LEHSVVQL
+681 LEQSVVQL

-723 MYQVKLSRKGELLE
+723 MYQVKHSRKGELLE

-744 TSLQERRCHE
+744 TDLQERRCHE

-765 TYRFQPIID
+765 TYHFQPIID

-786 MRVDLPTLRSPMDVL
+786 MRVDLPTLHSPADVL

-810 HEVERITFFC
+810 HEVERITFFR
-820 ASSAYQALENAGKV
+820 ASSAYQTLENAGKV
-834 VPSALLFINSIA
+834 VPSALLFVNSIA

-875 EECLDPKALR
+875 EEVLDPKALR

-921 IDLSIIRSIDT
+921 IDLSIIRDIDT
-932 DANKRQIVSN
+932 DVNKRQIVSN

-1001 MHARAMRVK
+1001 MH
-1010 FRYLAATSSKYRKKA
+1010 SQSD
-1025 HESIAFVSLFLLSVL
+1025 ESQISIF
-1040 FRRAGASDDRAHR
+1040 G
-1053 AVDVDGLGEVGVH
+1053 
-1066 ARGEAFLNVLM
+1066 
-1077 VGVGCEGDDR
+1077 GDK
-1087 DVLRRLA
+1087 
-1094 VELSDGGS
+1094 
-1102 RLQAV
+1102 Q
-1107 HHRHLHVHQDRI
+1107 
-1119 ELVWRGLLDPL
+1119 

>member
-1 MFFRKPSDHVPH
+1 MFFRKPSDQAPH

-66 LQGQMLDAQDLSSL
+66 LQSQMLDAQDLSSL
-80 AGEIN
+80 AGKIN

-100 TLDSGSDAASPLL
+100 TLDSGSDTASPLL

-127 PVTGIFVVL
+127 PITGIFVVL

-142 TRKKGE
+142 TREKGE

-197 YGANGSNGFL
+197 YGANGSSGFL

-377 FSGYVLRFLII
+377 FSGDVVRLLII
-388 AVLVVLTAGLFSSLV
+388 AVLVVLTAGFFSSLV

-560 DATANTLEKLRIEHE
+560 DVTANTLEKLRIEHE

-633 RRAGECFA
+633 RLTGECFA

-649 CARISSDEFNALFY
+649 CARISGDEFNALFY

-672 ADIRALKAA
+672 ADICALKAA
-681 LEHSVVQL
+681 LEQSVVQL
-689 PSGRELRVSVSGGVA
+689 PSGRELRVSVSGGIA

-723 MYQVKLSRKGELLE
+723 MYQVKHSRKGELLE

-744 TSLQERRCHE
+744 TNLQERRCHE

-759 INEELV
+759 INEELIS
-765 TYRFQPIID
+765 YHFQPIID

-786 MRVDLPTLRSPMDVL
+786 MRVDLPTLHSPADVL
-801 RLAREENCL
+801 RLAREENFL

-834 VPSALLFINSIA
+834 VPSALLFVNSIA

-875 EECLDPKALR
+875 EEGLDPKALR
-885 IKQTIRGSSG
+885 IKQTIPGSSG

-921 IDLSIIRSIDT
+921 IDLSIIRDIDT

-1001 MHARAMRVK
+1001 MH
-1010 FRYLAATSSKYRKKA
+1010 SQSD
-1025 HESIAFVSLFLLSVL
+1025 ESQISIF
-1040 FRRAGASDDRAHR
+1040 G
-1053 AVDVDGLGEVGVH
+1053 
-1066 ARGEAFLNVLM
+1066 
-1077 VGVGCEGDDR
+1077 GDK
-1087 DVLRRLA
+1087 
-1094 VELSDGGS
+1094 
-1102 RLQAV
+1102 Q
-1107 HHRHLHVHQDRI
+1107 
-1119 ELVWRGLLDPL
+1119 

>member
-80 AGEIN
+80 AGKIN

-100 TLDSGSDAASPLL
+100 TLDSGSDAASSLL

-142 TRKKGE
+142 TREKGE
-148 PLPCLYLRDLDPNSS
+148 PLPCLYLRDLDQNSS

-197 YGANGSNGFL
+197 YGANGSSGFL

-299 DDLTVSVISASPAAN
+299 DDLTVSVVSASPAAN

-377 FSGYVLRFLII
+377 FSGYVVRLLII

-502 DLTAQSFRELLQRFE
+502 DLTVQSFRELLQRFE

-560 DATANTLEKLRIEHE
+560 DVTANTLEKLRIEHE

-583 LYNRRAFHRICAEF
+583 LYNRRAFRRICAEF

-633 RRAGECFA
+633 RLTGECFA

-649 CARISSDEFNALFY
+649 CARISGDEFNALFY

-672 ADIRALKAA
+672 ADICALKAA
-681 LEHSVVQL
+681 LEQSVVQL

-723 MYQVKLSRKGELLE
+723 MYQVKHSRKGELLE

-744 TSLQERRCHE
+744 TDLQERRCHE

-765 TYRFQPIID
+765 TYHFQPIID

-786 MRVDLPTLRSPMDVL
+786 MRVDLPTLHSPADVL

-810 HEVERITFFC
+810 HEVERITFFR
-820 ASSAYQALENAGKV
+820 ASSAYQTLENAGKV
-834 VPSALLFINSIA
+834 VPSALLFVNSIA

-875 EECLDPKALR
+875 EEVLDPKALR

-921 IDLSIIRSIDT
+921 IDLSIIRDIDT

-1001 MHARAMRVK
+1001 M
-1010 FRYLAATSSKYRKKA
+1010 YSQSD
-1025 HESIAFVSLFLLSVL
+1025 ESQISIF
-1040 FRRAGASDDRAHR
+1040 G
-1053 AVDVDGLGEVGVH
+1053 
-1066 ARGEAFLNVLM
+1066 
-1077 VGVGCEGDDR
+1077 GDK
-1087 DVLRRLA
+1087 
-1094 VELSDGGS
+1094 
-1102 RLQAV
+1102 Q
-1107 HHRHLHVHQDRI
+1107 
-1119 ELVWRGLLDPL
+1119 

>member
-80 AGEIN
+80 AGKIN

-197 YGANGSNGFL
+197 YEANGSSGFL

-248 PLILDDGTVYGVLGV
+248 PLILDGGTVYGVLGV

-377 FSGYVLRFLII
+377 FSGDVVRLLII
-388 AVLVVLTAGLFSSLV
+388 AVLVVLTAGLSAALCWRANSRARFRAFPTRSRTRVKAAAPSPYSPPPASSSSTGSPP
-403 LARKLSR
+403 R
-410 PISRLSDEVAH
+410 
-421 ARESRSSIPMLSAT
+421 SRSSDARYSI
-435 GIIELDRFSSAF
+435 
-447 TQLGR
+447 
-452 EVLDTSTKFLRI
+452 LR
-464 MDMASVE
+464 
-471 LGGYELRSAPDS
+471 
-483 IYVTD
+483 
-488 NFFDLLGMPGVDAD
+488 
-502 DLTAQSFRELLQRFE
+502 
-517 RSCPHSPAPDG
+517 
-528 AMLYHI
+528 
-534 RLPSGKERYLRIETT
+534 PS
-549 HEDGTQVGLAE
+549 
-560 DATANTLEKLRIEHE
+560 
-575 RDYDTLTD
+575 
-583 LYNRRAFHRICAEF
+583 
-597 FCSPEKLGHAALLM
+597 
-611 FDLDNLKQIND
+611 
-622 TFGHDWGDEYI
+622 
-633 RRAGECFA
+633 
-641 KNAPARTV
+641 
-649 CARISSDEFNALFY
+649 
-663 GYNDQDTLR
+663 
-672 ADIRALKAA
+672 
-681 LEHSVVQL
+681 
-689 PSGRELRVSVSGGVA
+689 
-704 WYPESSTNLIT
+704 
-715 LRKYADFA
+715 
-723 MYQVKLSRKGELLE
+723 
-737 FDPEVYR
+737 
-744 TSLQERRCHE
+744 
-754 EFRRL
+754 
-759 INEELV
+759 
-765 TYRFQPIID
+765 
-774 AKDGS
+774 
-779 VFAYEAL
+779 
-786 MRVDLPTLRSPMDVL
+786 
-801 RLAREENCL
+801 
-810 HEVERITFFC
+810 FC
-820 ASSAYQALENAGKV
+820 ASWTWQAWSSAAMSCAPLPTASMSPTISSTFSACPAL
-834 VPSALLFINSIA
+834 
-846 SQYLTPDELSEYSAR
+846 T
-861 YASIL
+861 
-866 PRIVIEITE
+866 
-875 EECLDPKALR
+875 
-885 IKQTIRGSSG
+885 QT
-895 AFALDDY
+895 
-902 GSGYSNERSLLELS
+902 
-916 PNYIK
+916 
-921 IDLSIIRSIDT
+921 T
-932 DANKRQIVSN
+932 
-942 TVSYAHQRGM
+942 
-952 KVVAEG
+952 
-958 LETADEVRTV
+958 
-968 LSLGVDLLQGFF
+968 
-980 LAMPQVEP
+980 
-988 GGASEESLAVIAE
+988 
-1001 MHARAMRVK
+1001 
-1010 FRYLAATSSKYRKKA
+1010 
-1025 HESIAFVSLFLLSVL
+1025 
-1040 FRRAGASDDRAHR
+1040 
-1053 AVDVDGLGEVGVH
+1053 
-1066 ARGEAFLNVLM
+1066 
-1077 VGVGCEGDDR
+1077 
-1087 DVLRRLA
+1087 
-1094 VELSDGGS
+1094 
-1102 RLQAV
+1102 
-1107 HHRHLHVHQDRI
+1107 
-1119 ELVWRGLLDPL
+1119 

>member
-80 AGEIN
+80 AGKIN
-85 AVTQAMLDDGEISLD
+85 AVTQSMLDDGEISLD

-142 TRKKGE
+142 TREKGE

-197 YGANGSNGFL
+197 YGANGSSGFL

-377 FSGYVLRFLII
+377 FSGDVVRLLII

-549 HEDGTQVGLAE
+549 HEDGAQVGLAE
-560 DATANTLEKLRIEHE
+560 DVTANTLEKLRIEHE

-583 LYNRRAFHRICAEF
+583 LYNRRAFRRICAEF

-633 RRAGECFA
+633 RLTGECFA

-649 CARISSDEFNALFY
+649 CARISGDEFNALFY

-672 ADIRALKAA
+672 ADICALKAA
-681 LEHSVVQL
+681 LEQSVVQL

-723 MYQVKLSRKGELLE
+723 MYQVKHSRKGELLE

-744 TSLQERRCHE
+744 TDLQERRCHE

-765 TYRFQPIID
+765 TYHFQPIID

-786 MRVDLPTLRSPMDVL
+786 MRVDLPTLHSPADVL

-810 HEVERITFFC
+810 HEVERITFFR
-820 ASSAYQALENAGKV
+820 ASSAYQTLENAGKV
-834 VPSALLFINSIA
+834 VPSALLFVNSIA

-875 EECLDPKALR
+875 EEVLDPKALR

-921 IDLSIIRSIDT
+921 IDLSIIRDIDT

-988 GGASEESLAVIAE
+988 GGASKESLAVIAE
-1001 MHARAMRVK
+1001 MH
-1010 FRYLAATSSKYRKKA
+1010 SQSD
-1025 HESIAFVSLFLLSVL
+1025 ESQISMF
-1040 FRRAGASDDRAHR
+1040 G
-1053 AVDVDGLGEVGVH
+1053 
-1066 ARGEAFLNVLM
+1066 
-1077 VGVGCEGDDR
+1077 GDK
-1087 DVLRRLA
+1087 
-1094 VELSDGGS
+1094 
-1102 RLQAV
+1102 Q
-1107 HHRHLHVHQDRI
+1107 
-1119 ELVWRGLLDPL
+1119 

>member
-1 MFFRKPSDHVPH
+1 MFFRKPSDHAPH

-66 LQGQMLDAQDLSSL
+66 LQSQMLDAQDLSSL
-80 AGEIN
+80 AGKIN

-100 TLDSGSDAASPLL
+100 TLDSGSDTASPLL

-127 PVTGIFVVL
+127 PITGIFVVL

-142 TRKKGE
+142 TREKGE
-148 PLPCLYLRDLDPNSS
+148 PLPCLYLRDLDPDSS

-197 YGANGSNGFL
+197 YGANGSSGFL

-277 ELQNDSSG
+277 ELQSGSSG

-377 FSGYVLRFLII
+377 FSGDVVRLLII

-421 ARESRSSIPMLSAT
+421 ARESRSSIPTLSAT

-471 LGGYELRSAPDS
+471 LGGYELRSAPNS

-560 DATANTLEKLRIEHE
+560 DVTASTLEKLRIEHE

-583 LYNRRAFHRICAEF
+583 LYNRRAFRRICAEF

-633 RRAGECFA
+633 RRTGECFA

-649 CARISSDEFNALFY
+649 CARISGDEFSALFY

-672 ADIRALKAA
+672 ADICALKAA
-681 LEHSVVQL
+681 LEQSVVQL
-689 PSGRELRVSVSGGVA
+689 PSGRELRVSVSGGIA

-723 MYQVKLSRKGELLE
+723 MYQVKHSRKGELLE

-744 TSLQERRCHE
+744 TNLQERLCHE

-759 INEELV
+759 INEELIS
-765 TYRFQPIID
+765 YHFQPIID

-786 MRVDLPTLRSPMDVL
+786 MRVDFPTLHSPADVL
-801 RLAREENCL
+801 RLACEENCL

-834 VPSALLFINSIA
+834 VPSALLFVNSIA
-846 SQYLTPDELSEYSAR
+846 SQYLTPVELSEYSAR

-875 EECLDPKALR
+875 EEGLDPKALR
-885 IKQTIRGSSG
+885 IKQTIPGSSG

-902 GSGYSNERSLLELS
+902 GSGYSNERRLLELS

-921 IDLSIIRSIDT
+921 IDLSIIRDIDT

-1001 MHARAMRVK
+1001 MH
-1010 FRYLAATSSKYRKKA
+1010 SQSD
-1025 HESIAFVSLFLLSVL
+1025 ESQISIF
-1040 FRRAGASDDRAHR
+1040 G
-1053 AVDVDGLGEVGVH
+1053 
-1066 ARGEAFLNVLM
+1066 
-1077 VGVGCEGDDR
+1077 GDK
-1087 DVLRRLA
+1087 
-1094 VELSDGGS
+1094 
-1102 RLQAV
+1102 Q
-1107 HHRHLHVHQDRI
+1107 
-1119 ELVWRGLLDPL
+1119 

>member
-80 AGEIN
+80 AGKIN

-100 TLDSGSDAASPLL
+100 TLDSGSDAASSLL

-142 TRKKGE
+142 TREKGE

-197 YGANGSNGFL
+197 YGANGSSGFL

-299 DDLTVSVISASPAAN
+299 DDLTVSVVSASPAAN

-377 FSGYVLRFLII
+377 FSGYVVRLLII

-502 DLTAQSFRELLQRFE
+502 DLTVQSFRELLQRFE

-560 DATANTLEKLRIEHE
+560 DVTANTLEKLRIEHE

-583 LYNRRAFHRICAEF
+583 LYNRRAFRRICAEF

-633 RRAGECFA
+633 RLTGECFA

-649 CARISSDEFNALFY
+649 CARISGDEFNALFY

-672 ADIRALKAA
+672 ADICALKAA
-681 LEHSVVQL
+681 LEQSVVQL

-723 MYQVKLSRKGELLE
+723 MYQVKHSRKGELLE

-744 TSLQERRCHE
+744 TDLQERRCHE

-765 TYRFQPIID
+765 TYHFQPIID

-786 MRVDLPTLRSPMDVL
+786 MRVDLPTLHSPADVL

-810 HEVERITFFC
+810 HEVERITFFR
-820 ASSAYQALENAGKV
+820 ASSAYQTLENAGKV
-834 VPSALLFINSIA
+834 VPSALLFVNSIA

-875 EECLDPKALR
+875 EEVLDPKALR

-921 IDLSIIRSIDT
+921 IDLSIIRDIDT

-1001 MHARAMRVK
+1001 MH
-1010 FRYLAATSSKYRKKA
+1010 SQSD
-1025 HESIAFVSLFLLSVL
+1025 ESQISIF
-1040 FRRAGASDDRAHR
+1040 G
-1053 AVDVDGLGEVGVH
+1053 
-1066 ARGEAFLNVLM
+1066 
-1077 VGVGCEGDDR
+1077 GDK
-1087 DVLRRLA
+1087 
-1094 VELSDGGS
+1094 
-1102 RLQAV
+1102 Q
-1107 HHRHLHVHQDRI
+1107 
-1119 ELVWRGLLDPL
+1119 

>member
-80 AGEIN
+80 AGKIN

-100 TLDSGSDAASPLL
+100 TLDSGSDTASPLL

-127 PVTGIFVVL
+127 PITGIFVVL

-142 TRKKGE
+142 TREKGE
-148 PLPCLYLRDLDPNSS
+148 PLPCLYLRDLDPDSS

-197 YGANGSNGFL
+197 YGANGSSGFL

-319 YDQTLLLKPSKRGG
+319 YDQTLLFKPSKRGG

-377 FSGYVLRFLII
+377 FSGDVVRLLII

-560 DATANTLEKLRIEHE
+560 DVTANTLEKLRIEHE
-575 RDYDTLTD
+575 RDYDMLTD
-583 LYNRRAFHRICAEF
+583 LYNRRAFRRICAEF

-633 RRAGECFA
+633 RLTGECFA

-649 CARISSDEFNALFY
+649 CARISGDEFNALFY

-672 ADIRALKAA
+672 ADICALKAA
-681 LEHSVVQL
+681 LEQSVVQL

-723 MYQVKLSRKGELLE
+723 MYQVKHSRKGELLE

-744 TSLQERRCHE
+744 TDLQERRCHE

-765 TYRFQPIID
+765 TYHFQPIID

-786 MRVDLPTLRSPMDVL
+786 MRVDLPTLHSPADVL

-810 HEVERITFFC
+810 HEVERITFFR

-834 VPSALLFINSIA
+834 VPSALLFVNSIA

-875 EECLDPKALR
+875 EEVLDPKALR

-980 LAMPQVEP
+980 LAMPQAEP
-988 GGASEESLAVIAE
+988 GSASEESLAVIAE
-1001 MHARAMRVK
+1001 VH
-1010 FRYLAATSSKYRKKA
+1010 SQSD
-1025 HESIAFVSLFLLSVL
+1025 ESQISIF
-1040 FRRAGASDDRAHR
+1040 G
-1053 AVDVDGLGEVGVH
+1053 
-1066 ARGEAFLNVLM
+1066 
-1077 VGVGCEGDDR
+1077 GDK
-1087 DVLRRLA
+1087 
-1094 VELSDGGS
+1094 
-1102 RLQAV
+1102 Q
-1107 HHRHLHVHQDRI
+1107 
-1119 ELVWRGLLDPL
+1119 